1 MAGWE
6 EKCYPAAKS
15 TSRAY
20 AGYALM
26 LAGIILLFVCIPLW
40 AWLAL
45 LGVVLMALGLLV
57 LKWSNAWR

>member
-1 MAGWE
+1 MAGWV
-6 EKCYPAAKS
+6 EKCYPAEKNP
-15 TSRAY
+15 SRACV
-20 AGYALM
+20 GYALM

>member
-1 MAGWE
+1 MAGWV
-6 EKCYPAAKS
+6 EKCYPAAKN
-15 TSRAY
+15 TSRVCI
-20 AGYALM
+20 GYALV

-45 LGVVLMALGLLV
+45 LGVALMALGLLV